1 MEVTNLS
8 DEQKSLG
15 LFDFLIISLTFFVVG
30 AMLAEMF
37 FELSAETVR
46 LLALFDNLIC
56 FFFFSEFLYRFYKA
70 SNKPAFMRWGWID
83 LLSSIPMMDVLRAG
97 RVLRLI
103 KLLRIIRAFRSMNS
117 LIHHVYAN
125 RAKGALVSISV
136 LAILMVIFSAIA
148 ILQLEDDPNSNIKT
162 AEDAVWWTYTTITTV
177 GYGDKYP
184 VTTEGRILAM
194 VLMTFGVGF
203 FGTFTAYVSSI
214 FVSDKK

>member
-1 MEVTNLS
+1 MGVTNLS
-8 DEQKSLG
+8 DEQKTLG
-15 LFDFLIISLTFFVVG
+15 LFDFLIIALTFFVVG
-30 AMLAEMF
+30 AMLVEMF

-46 LLALFDNLIC
+46 LLALLDNVVCL
-56 FFFFSEFLYRFYKA
+56 FFFAEFLYRFYIA
-70 SNKPAFMRWGWID
+70 SNKLAFMKWGWID
-83 LLSSIPMMDVLRAG
+83 LLSSIPMVDVLRAG

-103 KLLRIIRAFRSMNS
+103 KLFRIIRAFRSMNN
-117 LIHHVYAN
+117 LINHVYAN
-125 RAKGALVSISV
+125 RAKGALVSITV
-136 LAILMVIFSAIA
+136 LAVLMVIFSAIA

-214 FVSDKK
+214 FVSGKG